1 MLWELVQEQSHIA
14 EAQSLARFFH
24 DYYQQFFHVK
34 EVLVNTPS
42 SKALINKDQKISSWR
57 IFLLASVTL
66 ILLIL
71 FWRMGEF
78 KQDPFITETLSIQG
92 ESLSG
97 SKLFKINCVG
107 CHGISAQG
115 FVGPDLHEAT
125 QEMSDKKIIYQVIRG
140 LTPPMPS
147 FEIEPQSMADLL
159 EYMHSLN

>member
-1 MLWELVQEQSHIA
+1 MNI
-14 EAQSLARFFH
+14 
-24 DYYQQFFHVK
+24 
-34 EVLVNTPS
+34 PS
-42 SKALINKDQKISSWR
+42 SKALIKENREISSWR
-57 IFLLASVTL
+57 IILLTSVTL

-92 ESLSG
+92 EALSG

-125 QEMSDKKIIYQVIRG
+125 QEMSDKKIINQVIRG

>member
-1 MLWELVQEQSHIA
+1 MNI
-14 EAQSLARFFH
+14 
-24 DYYQQFFHVK
+24 
-34 EVLVNTPS
+34 PS
-42 SKALINKDQKISSWR
+42 SIALIKENQEISSWR
-57 IFLLASVTL
+57 IFLLTSVTL

-71 FWRMGEF
+71 FWRMGDF

-125 QEMSDKKIIYQVIRG
+125 QEMSDKKIINQVIRG

>member
-1 MLWELVQEQSHIA
+1 M
-14 EAQSLARFFH
+14 
-24 DYYQQFFHVK
+24 
-34 EVLVNTPS
+34 NTPS
-42 SKALINKDQKISSWR
+42 SKSLINQNQKISFWR
-57 IFLLASVTL
+57 IVFLSIITVAFL
-66 ILLIL
+66 IF
-71 FWRMGEF
+71 FWTIGDL

-92 ESLSG
+92 EALSG

-125 QEMSDKKIIYQVIRG
+125 QELSDKKIINQVIRG

-159 EYMHSLN
+159 AYMHSLN

>member
-1 MLWELVQEQSHIA
+1 M
-14 EAQSLARFFH
+14 
-24 DYYQQFFHVK
+24 
-34 EVLVNTPS
+34 NTPS
-42 SKALINKDQKISSWR
+42 SKALIKQEQKISSWR
-57 IFLLASVTL
+57 IFLLSSVTV

-71 FWRMGEF
+71 FWKMGDF

-92 ESLSG
+92 EALSG

-115 FVGPDLHEAT
+115 FVGPDLHDAT
-125 QEMSDKKIIYQVIRG
+125 KVMSDKKIINQVIQG

>member
-1 MLWELVQEQSHIA
+1 M
-14 EAQSLARFFH
+14 
-24 DYYQQFFHVK
+24 
-34 EVLVNTPS
+34 NTPS
-42 SKALINKDQKISSWR
+42 SKALIKQEQKISSWR
-57 IFLLASVTL
+57 IFLLSSVTV

-71 FWRMGEF
+71 FWKIGDF

-92 ESLSG
+92 EALSG

-115 FVGPDLHEAT
+115 FVGPDLHDAT
-125 QEMSDKKIIYQVIRG
+125 KVMSDKKIINQVIRG

>member
-1 MLWELVQEQSHIA
+1 M
-14 EAQSLARFFH
+14 
-24 DYYQQFFHVK
+24 
-34 EVLVNTPS
+34 NTPS
-42 SKALINKDQKISSWR
+42 SKVLIKQEQKISSWR
-57 IFLLASVTL
+57 IFLLSSVTV

-71 FWRMGEF
+71 FWKMGDF

-92 ESLSG
+92 EALSG
-97 SKLFKINCVG
+97 SNLFKINCVG

-115 FVGPDLHEAT
+115 FVGPDLHDAT
-125 QEMSDKKIIYQVIRG
+125 KVMSDKKIINQVIQG

>member
-1 MLWELVQEQSHIA
+1 MH
-14 EAQSLARFFH
+14 
-24 DYYQQFFHVK
+24 
-34 EVLVNTPS
+34 TPS

-57 IFLLASVTL
+57 IFLLSTVTVAFI
-66 ILLIL
+66 ILLWTI
-71 FWRMGEF
+71 GSF

-92 ESLSG
+92 EALSG

-115 FVGPDLHEAT
+115 FVGPDLHEVT
-125 QEMSDKKIIYQVIRG
+125 QEMSDKKIVNQVIRG

-159 EYMHSLN
+159 AYMHSLN

>member
-1 MLWELVQEQSHIA
+1 M
-14 EAQSLARFFH
+14 
-24 DYYQQFFHVK
+24 
-34 EVLVNTPS
+34 NTPS

-57 IFLLASVTL
+57 IFLLSTAIVAFI
-66 ILLIL
+66 ILLWTI
-71 FWRMGEF
+71 GSF

-92 ESLSG
+92 EALSG

-125 QEMSDKKIIYQVIRG
+125 QEMSDKKIINQVIRG

-159 EYMHSLN
+159 AYMHSLN

>member
-1 MLWELVQEQSHIA
+1 M
-14 EAQSLARFFH
+14 
-24 DYYQQFFHVK
+24 
-34 EVLVNTPS
+34 NTPS

-57 IFLLASVTL
+57 IFLLSTATVAFI
-66 ILLIL
+66 ILLWTI
-71 FWRMGEF
+71 GSF

-92 ESLSG
+92 EALSG

-125 QEMSDKKIIYQVIRG
+125 KNMSDKKIINQVIRG

-159 EYMHSLN
+159 AYMHSLN

>member
-1 MLWELVQEQSHIA
+1 M
-14 EAQSLARFFH
+14 
-24 DYYQQFFHVK
+24 
-34 EVLVNTPS
+34 NTPS

-57 IFLLASVTL
+57 IFLLSTAIVAFI
-66 ILLIL
+66 ILLWTI
-71 FWRMGEF
+71 GSF

-92 ESLSG
+92 EALSG

-125 QEMSDKKIIYQVIRG
+125 QEMSDKKIVNQVIRG

-147 FEIEPQSMADLL
+147 FEIDPESMADLL
-159 EYMHSLN
+159 AYMHSLNK

>member
-1 MLWELVQEQSHIA
+1 M
-14 EAQSLARFFH
+14 
-24 DYYQQFFHVK
+24 
-34 EVLVNTPS
+34 NTPS

-57 IFLLASVTL
+57 IFLLSTATIAFI
-66 ILLIL
+66 ILLWTI
-71 FWRMGEF
+71 GSF

-92 ESLSG
+92 EALSG

-125 QEMSDKKIIYQVIRG
+125 QEMSDKKIINQVIRG

-159 EYMHSLN
+159 AYMHSLN

>member
-1 MLWELVQEQSHIA
+1 MNI
-14 EAQSLARFFH
+14 
-24 DYYQQFFHVK
+24 
-34 EVLVNTPS
+34 PS
-42 SKALINKDQKISSWR
+42 SKALIMENQEISSWR
-57 IFLLASVTL
+57 IFLLTSVTL

-71 FWRMGEF
+71 FWRMGDF

-125 QEMSDKKIIYQVIRG
+125 QEMSDKKIINQVIRG

>member
-1 MLWELVQEQSHIA
+1 M
-14 EAQSLARFFH
+14 
-24 DYYQQFFHVK
+24 
-34 EVLVNTPS
+34 NTPS
-42 SKALINKDQKISSWR
+42 SKALIKQEQKISSWR
-57 IFLLASVTL
+57 IFLLSSVTV

-71 FWRMGEF
+71 FWKIGDF

-92 ESLSG
+92 EALSG

-125 QEMSDKKIIYQVIRG
+125 KVMSDKKIINQVIQG